1 VKRLAIISTHPIQ
14 YNAPLFRLL
23 AGRKKIGLKVFYTWS
38 QSQDGNIFDPGFG
51 IEKKWDIPL
60 LEGYDH
66 CFVPNVAARP
76 GSHHFNGIRNP
87 SLTETVSAYEPD
99 AILVYGWS
107 FHSHLKA
114 IRHFKGKVPVY
125 FRGDSTLIDE
135 SPGWSIKKIL
145 RRNFLKWVYR
155 HIDYAFYAGA
165 HNKAYFLKHGVS
177 PGRLIFL
184 PHAIDN
190 NRFSG
195 GSERAQQFRQL
206 SGVPEE
212 AICVLFAGKLEQKK
226 DPSILLESFPDQDT
240 VNAFLVFVGNGVME
254 DALKKKAA
262 AKSSVRFLGFRNQ
275 ADMPAVYAMADLF
288 VLPSIGPSET
298 WGLAVNEAMAAS
310 KAILVSDKCGCA
322 PDLVTPGINGNI
334 FSAGDKTDLKNKLA
348 ELLSDKHRLGKMGEK
363 SYSIIRDWS
372 FEKCASIIENEL
384 AN

>member
-226 DPSILLESFPDQDT
+226 DPSILLENFSDQDT

-262 AKSSVRFLGFRNQ
+262 AKSSVRFLGFCNQ

-322 PDLVTPGINGNI
+322 PDLVIPGINGNI